1 LTSSTGRQDTRLL
14 KRLLL
19 HLATKSSRSAREK
32 WMLRGASWKRRPTR
46 DMLKR
51 RRPSKQHL
59 LPTRTQTSKTT
70 LPPRELIE
78 IMSFLTIIRS
88 CLYLE
93 SSTAI
98 EQRRGD
104 SQHSITLH
112 ASKHTYRHPRQPNP
126 SIAVYKL
133 WVSTYTR
140 LSSRAIQLRVI
151 YR

>member
-1 LTSSTGRQDTRLL
+1 MTIPTGRQDTRLL

-19 HLATKSSRSAREK
+19 HLATRSSRLAIEMWKLMGVR
-32 WMLRGASWKRRPTR
+32 WKRRPTR

-51 RRPSKQHL
+51 RLQSKQHL
-59 LPTRTQTSKTT
+59 LLTRTLPSKTT
-70 LPPRELIE
+70 LSPRELID
-78 IMSFLTIIRS
+78 ITS
-88 CLYLE
+88 CLTVRRYCLCVG
-93 SSTAI
+93 SSTAM

-112 ASKHTYRHPRQPNP
+112 ASKHTYRHPQQLNP
-126 SIAVYKL
+126 SNAVYKL